1 MLIFLFDNFCFM
13 NYQLPTTNYQL
24 RRLVFGLTLFL
35 CILVSGH
42 SQVLSGFVFPSTD
55 RSQFLLSS
63 AQRTE
68 LSSKV
73 DSMCVFQIDVQF
85 LNRYVKSRQDSI
97 IDISIPIGNDTKDL
111 QLEAYDIRSPD
122 FRVEIET
129 VGGGIEVLTGGAVN
143 TYRGSVLNDS
153 SSYARF
159 YISER
164 GMSGTVILEDEGF
177 KIAPVKNF
185 LGIAGSTDLRNTYVM
200 YKEHPPSAVDCL
212 MDVEVVYPSP
222 KELEFRDFKDCD
234 QFYSNWNNNTR
245 YLELAVETDNE
256 YYQEIIQ
263 ELPENFDISKKR
275 EEVIRRIEEVV
286 AEIASVY
293 DPFDLNIVLSY
304 VHIWEAA
311 DPYDSDSDF
320 LKGMWD
326 EVYGYWNQNMGHIH
340 RDLVHYFS
348 GRSSSS
354 GVGVAGSSNPFLTG
368 WASVCGTNTYYQA
381 DEAQQFGYADN
392 HYAYT
397 VSAEEPRG
405 YRTAAH
411 EIGHALGLPHVCAQD
426 LMYSGQISD
435 CSVLCGD
442 NNSNCSNLVTDVSQ
456 KRLCSYLNGFNLEY
470 ERPKSICLADPPI
483 VNYQTGLVMEAEE
496 VIVGDLPL
504 ICDLNTTFELSF
516 YSEYDASSLNIVWDF
531 SNNIALAQD
540 ISLTHKVFQPLSSGQ
555 AFVSVTITYQ
565 GQDYTF
571 TRRFQIGVPNEPIGP
586 FTLTAVGPSRYAVNF
601 FGVSG
606 ADFYDYEIRAF
617 DAAGNP
623 LGQETGITESLF
635 PLIEIESGICL
646 EVELRPGNECGLSSM
661 VNTFEVCA
669 PGGTNL
675 KRQDNNGIAGQK
687 RGKVNAVLEMAE
699 LDEVMFQIHPNPVKE
714 WLIVES
720 SAPIE
725 QIIIYN
731 TSGQEVYRKDWRGI
745 LQGPLSVTDWPTG
758 MYWLQARAANQVI
771 NQTFIVAQ

>member
-1 MLIFLFDNFCFM
+1 M
-13 NYQLPTTNYQL
+13 
-24 RRLVFGLTLFL
+24 R
-35 CILVSGH
+35 
-42 SQVLSGFVFPSTD
+42 
-55 RSQFLLSS
+55 
-63 AQRTE
+63 
-68 LSSKV
+68 
-73 DSMCVFQIDVQF
+73 VFQIDVQF
-85 LNRYVKSRQDSI
+85 LNRYVKLRQDSI
-97 IDISIPIGNDTKDL
+97 IGINIPIGNDTIDL
-111 QLEAYDIRSPD
+111 QLEAHDIRSPD

-129 VGGGIEVLTGGAVN
+129 TSGGIEVLMGGEVN
-143 TYRGSVLNDS
+143 TYRGRVVNDS
-153 SSYARF
+153 ASYASF

-164 GMSGTVILEDEGF
+164 GMSGTLMLEDEKF
-177 KIAPVKNF
+177 KITPVKDL
-185 LGIAGSTDLRNTYVM
+185 LGTTVTTDLRNTFVM
-200 YKEHPPSAVDCL
+200 YTEHSPSSVDCL
-212 MDVEVVYPSP
+212 TDVEVVYPNP
-222 KELEFRDFKDCD
+222 KELELRDFKDCD
-234 QFYSNWNNNTR
+234 QFNSNWNNNTR

-256 YYQEIIQ
+256 YYNRIKEEFSPDSPEEEIRAAIMNRVIQ
-263 ELPENFDISKKR
+263 NVEQ
-275 EEVIRRIEEVV
+275 
-286 AEIASVY
+286 IASVY
-293 DPFDLNIVLSY
+293 APFDLNIVLSY

-426 LMYSGQISD
+426 LMYSAQISD

-456 KRLCSYLNGFNLEY
+456 KRLCSYLNGFNVEY

-483 VNYQTGLVMEAEE
+483 VNYQTGLLLEVEE

-586 FTLTAVGPSRYAVNF
+586 FTLTAVGPSKYAVNF

-675 KRQDNNGIAGQK
+675 KRQDNNGMAGH
-687 RGKVNAVLEMAE
+687 KVNAVHEMAE
-699 LDEVMFQIHPNPVKE
+699 LDEVMFQIHTNPVKE

-725 QIIIYN
+725 QVIIYN

-745 LQGPLSVTDWPTG
+745 LQGQLSVTDWPTG

-771 NQTFIVAQ
+771 NETFIVAQ